1 MRYEVLKCGRDW
13 CVRDMETMT
22 DVSLH
27 RTRRAALSTAGQ
39 MNDQRKSN

>member
-1 MRYEVLKCGRDW
+1 MKYEVMKSGRDW

-27 RTRRAALSTAGQ
+27 RTRLEALSVARQ
-39 MNDQRKSN
+39 MNSA